1 MNSLPTKPFL
11 KPNSNAS
18 RERGVA
24 LVVILLVVAIISVLA
39 TEMVGRLQ
47 LNIAR
52 TVNIKDNNQA
62 YWYAIGAEQ
71 FAQKSLGELKTL
83 SPDNMNLSQPWAQVF
98 EYPIDGGGIQAEL
111 IDLQACFNLNTLGPL
126 VTQNQTPS
134 NNGSSGSSGTAP
146 LANQTEAQPTN
157 SQNQN
162 PNAAPK
168 NPAEAFYNLLTK
180 SNDNIDSYTAETL
193 RDSLTDW
200 LDADGNITGLGAEDA
215 DYESLTFPYVAAN
228 ALMTNKS
235 ELRLIKGIEPSILRN
250 ILPFVCVIPDQAFN
264 SLQLNI
270 NTLTEENAVILA
282 AMLNLDVEDASR
294 IIGSRPEEGFENTN
308 DFFTEPE
315 IVALN
320 LTPQQ
325 KEWFTIKTNYFMLR
339 IKTRYNEASFK
350 MTSIFKLDDGDSG
363 VSVISRE
370 FGGVN

>member
-1 MNSLPTKPFL
+1 MNKQPKQQL
-11 KPNSNAS
+11 
-18 RERGVA
+18 GVA
-24 LVVILLVVAIISVLA
+24 LVVILLVVAIVSILA
-39 TEMVGRLQ
+39 TEMIARLQ

-83 SPDNMNLSQPWAQVF
+83 SPDNMNLSQPWAQKF
-98 EYPIDGGGIQAEL
+98 EYPIDSGGIQAEL

-126 VTQNQTPS
+126 VKLEDP
-134 NNGSSGSSGTAP
+134 P
-146 LANQTEAQPTN
+146 PPPPDPDP
-157 SQNQN
+157 N
-162 PNAAPK
+162 PNAAPQ
-168 NPAEAFYNLLTK
+168 NPAQAFYNLLIK
-180 SNDNIDSYTAETL
+180 SSDNVDSYTAETL
-193 RDSLTDW
+193 RDSLIDW

-215 DYESLTFPYVAAN
+215 DYESLTVPYVAAN

-235 ELRLIKGIEPSILRN
+235 ELRLVKGIEPGILRN
-250 ILPFVCVIPDQAFN
+250 ILPFVCVIPDQQFN

-270 NTLTEENAVILA
+270 NTVTEENAAVLA

-294 IIGSRPEEGFENTN
+294 IIASRPEEGFENTN

-350 MTSIFKLDDGDSG
+350 MTSIFKLDDGENG